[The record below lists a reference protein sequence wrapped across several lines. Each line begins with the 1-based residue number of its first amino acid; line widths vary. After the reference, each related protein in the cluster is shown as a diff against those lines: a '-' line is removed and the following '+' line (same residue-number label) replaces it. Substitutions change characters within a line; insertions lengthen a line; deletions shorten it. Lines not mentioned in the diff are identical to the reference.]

1 MELERLV
8 DELSFRLRLLQAKEE
23 ASPEPDDLTGREVLL
38 LELVHRHGEMTIS
51 QIGSL
56 FAGMATSTLS
66 VTITKLWRAKLVSK
80 TRDPENQRVTRVM
93 LTKQGQQKLA
103 KGKENRGAQ
112 YGAFI
117 QALELSDEEARI
129 FVSLLERAATYF
141 DKVLAVPQ
149 EGHRKT

>member
-1 MELERLV
+1 MGLEQLI
-8 DELSFRLRLLQAKEE
+8 DELDLKMRLLQAKKE
-23 ASPEPDDLTGREVLL
+23 AWSEPDDLTAREILL
-38 LELVHRHGEMTIS
+38 LELLHRHGEMTIS

-93 LTKQGQQKLA
+93 LTEQGQQKLA
-103 KGKENRGAQ
+103 KGKENRSAQ

-117 QALELSDEEARI
+117 SALELSDEEARI
-129 FVSLLERAATYF
+129 FVSLLSRAVAHL
-141 DKVLAVPQ
+141 DMVLAASE
-149 EGHRKT
+149 EGRSNT